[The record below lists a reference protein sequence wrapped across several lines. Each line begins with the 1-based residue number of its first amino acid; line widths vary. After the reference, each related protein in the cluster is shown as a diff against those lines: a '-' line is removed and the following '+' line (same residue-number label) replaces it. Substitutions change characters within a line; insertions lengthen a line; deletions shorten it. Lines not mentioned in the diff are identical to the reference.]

1 MEDVKVRKFGPTCG
15 KHGSST
21 FFKAFKYKKDGK
33 SKIISLGQ
41 FFFMKILDSIP
52 ICIAEL
58 QLVWEEKH
66 SSSDLASVR
75 LYFLPECTPDGRQP
89 NHGEDEVLAYY
100 EKIVLKLS
108 DLASLIVHDVSWSEG
123 RAAFMGLDYPMQ
135 PGHKELAEAFGMNS
149 FGLDNRDI
157 EKEKIA
163 TEGKQPI
170 DSDCSPD
177 IIVMTYSRYCRYRC
191 MLKRLEGCEDKWL
204 KNALVCAIGGFAAQ
218 KENNRVYFCKD
229 IFEHADLDD
238 FELRCDHLAPN
249 LKGRPRGR
257 RKSSVRREGGGESEE
272 ENSSCS
278 SSFSSNM
285 DTANKIRTG
294 SRATPLRNGFRI
306 DKIKVSKDEQAF
318 LIDLHQFMKR
328 RNTAIGR
335 IPSLG
340 FKQIDLFQFYSLAED
355 IGGYEQIS
363 NKRMWKH
370 LYDKL
375 GGNPGFT
382 SAATC
387 TRRHYEKLLL
397 PYERYRNEIEGRTL
411 APVKRKKL
419 KPDILAGAHRYDI
432 MGDNSRMEKKALN
445 IAPAPSLKDMKAGHT
460 GQKMSADAISI
471 LSKAGHTGH
480 KLFADDISKLSDRA
494 LIIKQEIEKMK
505 MRKDAKKQASQL
517 ENNAKKFAEKTP
529 PMSESSTTVSNKSV
543 VSTSSSIDNVTVLEA
558 PTIST
563 SNTPISIKE
572 VKVVVNNIS
581 CTTPVIHVSS
591 KVETK
596 DTGSALNEA
605 SNNVLPDQQR
615 KKLQEKG
622 RKPFTAQKTVRELLH
637 QNGIE
642 PKDTNTSRLD
652 MEHKENKLRASNNVP
667 ERRILESNTSNI
679 GVKSEPSS
687 GVANNVF
694 STSSSFQSDIKPL
707 PATLLPVPNQARPM
721 FYPQILPVGG
731 AMSPMGMPFMIPSFN
746 YQPISASIQSLP
758 ANVRN
763 PVSIKEE
770 QPLTAL
776 NKMAASASH
785 NSSVSSGKSA
795 MSNTVSRP
803 MISPP
808 SAHTFS
814 VKTSSSALSPFP
826 QRPITPAH
834 TNNNKRQYPPSD
846 SNKNFSHPMG
856 NSSSVL
862 GHESDVKRQKLHG
875 SQSNI
880 YSSPSSSG
888 NLDAPVLDLSMK
900 TMKAQEAKH
909 HRGES
914 LLFDASFTREGNF
927 IPKSEPYDAP
937 QDLSKKSQFNPME
950 NVGERNLSCHKNVPL
965 NVPHPHSMPYIKK
978 EEPSPVNP
986 ETSES
991 MTPQIGSKLFPGMT
1005 SMAGLPM
1012 DPSAMFHPA
1021 FPQQMLMG
1029 GLGLPGMSGGIPGM
1043 GGLFPTPLQLQQM
1056 IQGQVAGMGGFPFL
1070 RPDFLQG
1077 PVMFPGMNPG
1087 MFTSVA
1093 PSVIKSNP
1101 SGSTAGKR

>member
-135 PGHKELAEAFGMNS
+135 PGHKELAEAFGMN
-149 FGLDNRDI
+149 
-157 EKEKIA
+157 K
-163 TEGKQPI
+163 GKQPI

-340 FKQIDLFQFYSLAED
+340 FKQ
-355 IGGYEQIS
+355 
-363 NKRMWKH
+363 K
-370 LYDKL
+370 
-375 GGNPGFT
+375 
-382 SAATC
+382 
-387 TRRHYEKLLL
+387 
-397 PYERYRNEIEGRTL
+397 GRTL

-432 MGDNSRMEKKALN
+432 MGDNSRMEKKAL
-445 IAPAPSLKDMKAGHT
+445 
-460 GQKMSADAISI
+460 
-471 LSKAGHTGH
+471 
-480 KLFADDISKLSDRA
+480 
-494 LIIKQEIEKMK
+494 
-505 MRKDAKKQASQL
+505 
-517 ENNAKKFAEKTP
+517 
-529 PMSESSTTVSNKSV
+529 
-543 VSTSSSIDNVTVLEA
+543 
-558 PTIST
+558 
-563 SNTPISIKE
+563 
-572 VKVVVNNIS
+572 
-581 CTTPVIHVSS
+581 
-591 KVETK
+591 
-596 DTGSALNEA
+596 
-605 SNNVLPDQQR
+605 
-615 KKLQEKG
+615 G

>member
-505 MRKDAKKQASQL
+505 MRK
-517 ENNAKKFAEKTP
+517 
-529 PMSESSTTVSNKSV
+529 
-543 VSTSSSIDNVTVLEA
+543 
-558 PTIST
+558 
-563 SNTPISIKE
+563 
-572 VKVVVNNIS
+572 
-581 CTTPVIHVSS
+581 
-591 KVETK
+591 
-596 DTGSALNEA
+596 
-605 SNNVLPDQQR
+605 
-615 KKLQEKG
+615 G